1 MVGCSPWGSLRV
13 RHDCVTSLSLFLSC
27 IGEGSGH
34 PLQCSCLENPR
45 DAGAW
50 WAAVYGVTQSRTRL
64 QWLSSSM
71 GNLLIFLEESNFG
84 NWFAVFMFSVSWIF
98 IIIYYLSYLLW
109 YHSPFPCSLNKKH
122 LHHCFNPFFSS
133 IQSFKSINF

>member
-1 MVGCSPWGSLRV
+1 MYLFSFFVSNYGRLQSLGSLRV

-27 IGEGSGH
+27 IGEGHGN

-45 DAGAW
+45 DRGGW
-50 WAAVYGVTQSRTRL
+50 WAHPAPICGVAQSRTRL
-64 QWLSSSM
+64 KWLSSSM

-84 NWFAVFMFSVSWIF
+84 NLLFLCSVSWIF

-109 YHSPFPCSLNKKH
+109 YHIYSFSL
-122 LHHCFNPFFSS
+122 L
-133 IQSFKSINF
+133 FKQKTLTSLF